1 VSESPASTFAGFP
14 VAALDFYDDLEVDN
28 TRAYW
33 EKHKDVYTESV
44 KAPMA
49 ALCAA
54 LAPEFG
60 EAKVFRPYRDVRF
73 SADKTPYKTHQGAVV
88 RPEEGVLGAWYVQI
102 SAEGLMVG
110 GGVWRLE
117 SDQVARYR
125 RAVVDDLQGPRLVAE
140 VERLKKAGY
149 GIGGDR
155 LTRTP
160 KGFDVDDEIRA
171 DLLLHKAIT
180 SHQHWEPADWLHER
194 SALDRVR
201 SAWRDFVPLNQW
213 LADNVGVTTKEI
225 RRR

>member
-1 VSESPASTFAGFP
+1 VSFDGFP
-14 VAALDFYDDLEVDN
+14 DEGLVFYEGLEADNSKTYWTQHKADYEAHVRAPFQALLDE
-28 TRAYW
+28 
-33 EKHKDVYTESV
+33 
-44 KAPMA
+44 
-49 ALCAA
+49 

-60 EAKVFRPYRDVRF
+60 TPKVFRPYRDVRF

-180 SHQHWEPADWLHER
+180 SHQHWEQADWLHER

-201 SAWRDFVPLNQW
+201 TAWRDFVPLNQW